1 MQIPI
6 SDIYLDKQKEA
17 QIFLLKITKREK
29 KAKLSGTFVWS
40 FEFKVYRILT
50 RSGTWI

>member
-6 SDIYLDKQKEA
+6 SDIYLDKQKQA

-29 KAKLSGTFVWS
+29 KLSYLAFCAV
-40 FEFKVYRILT
+40 F
-50 RSGTWI
+50 